1 MDLAAA
7 ALENLRVDT
16 QPMPDNQE
24 VLAAEAVVRTAVMAV
39 AAAEIQEVI
48 HLQKVILA
56 AKAEQAQPEVLEAQV
71 AQVEELLMQD
81 LELLAHM

>member
-1 MDLAAA
+1 M
-7 ALENLRVDT
+7 LENLRVDT
-16 QPMPDNQE
+16 QPMPDNRE
-24 VLAAEAVVRTAVMAV
+24 VLAAEAVVRTAVTVV

-56 AKAEQAQPEVLEAQV
+56 AKAEQAQPEVLEAAV
-71 AQVEELLMQD
+71 AAAVVLLVQD

>member
-16 QPMPDNQE
+16 QPTPDNQE
-24 VLAAEAVVRTAVMAV
+24 VLAAEAVVRTAVMPV

-48 HLQKVILA
+48 HLQKVIPA
-56 AKAEQAQPEVLEAQV
+56 AKAEQAHPEVLEAAV
-71 AQVEELLMQD
+71 AAAEVLLVQD

>member
-1 MDLAAA
+1 VDLAAA

-56 AKAEQAQPEVLEAQV
+56 AKAEQAQPEVLEAAV
-71 AQVEELLMQD
+71 AAAEVLLVQD

>member
-24 VLAAEAVVRTAVMAV
+24 VLAAEAVVRTAVMPV

-56 AKAEQAQPEVLEAQV
+56 AKAEQAQPEVLEAAV
-71 AQVEELLMQD
+71 AAAVVLLVQD